1 MPILRVKEIR
11 DMPPEERTKKLGE
24 LRTELL
30 RLKTMIK
37 AGGTVED
44 PARMRELR
52 KTIAR
57 ILTIENEKKIESLKT
72 KTEEKKKK

>member
-1 MPILRVKEIR
+1 MPIIRVKEIR
-11 DMPPEERTKKLGE
+11 DMPSEERMKRLNE

-37 AGGTVED
+37 AGGTIEN
-44 PARMRELR
+44 PARIRELR

-57 ILTIENEKKIESLKT
+57 ILTIENEQKLGL
-72 KTEEKKKK
+72 TEEKAKGKKRK

>member
-11 DMPPEERTKKLGE
+11 DMSSEERMKRLNE
-24 LRTELL
+24 LKTELI
-30 RLKTMIK
+30 RSKTMIK
-37 AGGTVED
+37 AGGTVEN

-57 ILTIENEKKIESLKT
+57 IMTIEHEQKLGLTKKEGQG
-72 KTEEKKKK
+72 E

>member
-11 DMPPEERTKKLGE
+11 DMSPEERTKKLRD

-30 RLKTMIK
+30 RLKTMIR
-37 AGGTVED
+37 AGGTIEN
-44 PARMRELR
+44 PARIKELR

-57 ILTIENEKKIESLKT
+57 MLTIENEQKHGLGKE
-72 KTEEKKKK
+72 KTEEREK